1 MSDPAIAALIR
12 EVLAEELA
20 RIGAKKP
27 KGTLD
32 KTDNVAVEH
41 VAIATD
47 GELASFVTRLMGYAV
62 DPKMRGK
69 IEQGQLVF
77 RLGTPNA
84 PSPPAAVPTP
94 DHTQAPPEMVTIAS
108 GFFSERQVDQLP
120 KGTKAVRF
128 GKAVRMTPLARDRLR
143 HRGIAIERT
152 EQ

>member
-20 RIGAKKP
+20 RIGAKKS
-27 KGTLD
+27 KGKAHAEDSAST
-32 KTDNVAVEH
+32 VH
-41 VAIATD
+41 VTVSSDA
-47 GELASFVTRLMGYAV
+47 ELASFVTKIMGYAA
-62 DPKMRGK
+62 DPKMRRR
-69 IEQGQLVF
+69 IEQGKLVF
-77 RLGTPNA
+77 RLGAT
-84 PSPPAAVPTP
+84 PSPSESTPPPQQAQTPAEV
-94 DHTQAPPEMVTIAS
+94 VTIAS

-143 HRGIAIERT
+143 HRGISIERT